1 MPEMQ
6 IPDDKRILFAATP
19 FRPSVAWQTGV
30 PDNSAPVSAYSVAR
44 GVPYALPF
52 KCRYSNGAWRNAL
65 TGDKLAIEVRGW
77 R

>member
-1 MPEMQ
+1 MI
-6 IPDDKRILFAATP
+6 IPDDKRILFPATP
-19 FRPSVAWQTGV
+19 FRSSVAWQTGV

-65 TGDKLAIEVRGW
+65 TGEKLAIEVMGW

>member
-1 MPEMQ
+1 MQ
-6 IPDDKRILFAATP
+6 ISDDKRILFPATP
-19 FRPSVAWQTGV
+19 FRPSVEWQTGV
-30 PDNSAPVSAYSVAR
+30 PDNSAPVSAFAISR

-52 KCRYSNGAWRNAL
+52 LVRYSNGAWRNAL

>member
-1 MPEMQ
+1 MQ
-6 IPDDKRILFAATP
+6 ISDDKRILFPATP

-30 PDNSAPVSAYSVAR
+30 PDTSSPVSAFAVSR

-52 KCRYSNGAWRNAL
+52 RVRYSNGAWRNAL
-65 TGDKLAIEVRGW
+65 TGDKLAIEVMGW

>member
-1 MPEMQ
+1 MSYA
-6 IPDDKRILFAATP
+6 ISDDKRVLFPATP
-19 FRPSVAWQTGV
+19 FRPSVAWNAGV

-65 TGDKLAIEVRGW
+65 TGDALQVHIAGW

>member
-1 MPEMQ
+1 MSYT
-6 IPDDKRILFAATP
+6 IPDDKLILFAATP
-19 FRPSVAWQTGV
+19 FRPSVAWNLGT
-30 PDNSAPVSAYSVAR
+30 PDNSAPVTAFAVQR